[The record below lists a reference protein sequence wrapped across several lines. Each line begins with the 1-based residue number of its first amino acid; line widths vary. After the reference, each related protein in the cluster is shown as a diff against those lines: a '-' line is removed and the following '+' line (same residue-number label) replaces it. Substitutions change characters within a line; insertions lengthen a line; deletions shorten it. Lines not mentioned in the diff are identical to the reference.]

1 MRKHTFNVTYV
12 EGILLLTNGV
22 SVSALHRQHSI
33 LEDQKSVIAKLS
45 SDLDRL
51 NQELLELKT
60 VKTLDTDIV
69 DTKIVETGPSL
80 VSDFTSYLAPY
91 LDPKIL
97 GGIVLAGTVYYVT
110 PYLWSKLVLPS
121 FKSILIPVK
130 SAAVACLP
138 FMKEVQLL
146 ESIKNGCTYRVE
158 LTGNK
163 LSGIE
168 VRRADSH
175 EFEQVSDLITQ
186 HSLQQDN
193 IQSLSLDSSVS
204 SNNTVSDKVV
214 QTLTDDI
221 VVDISQNVDIV
232 STTQATE
239 TLVNALTS
247 LS

>member
-12 EGILLLTNGV
+12 EGLLLLTNGV

-97 GGIVLAGTVYYVT
+97 GGIVLAGT
-110 PYLWSKLVLPS
+110 
-121 FKSILIPVK
+121 
-130 SAAVACLP
+130 AAVACLP

-221 VVDISQNVDIV
+221 VVDISQNVDIA